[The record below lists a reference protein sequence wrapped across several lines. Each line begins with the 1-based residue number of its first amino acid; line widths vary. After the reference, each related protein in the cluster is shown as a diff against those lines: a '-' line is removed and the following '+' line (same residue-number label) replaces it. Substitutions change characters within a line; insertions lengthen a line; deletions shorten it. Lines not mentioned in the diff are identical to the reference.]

1 LSGAFWE
8 SGQVKR
14 RIVQGI
20 RPRDSAS
27 GLGNSPALRRRDMD
41 IKLIFN
47 DFWGLWPGM
56 TADRSGLRPR
66 DSASGLGNSPPLR
79 RQDMDIKLIFNGLR
93 QTLDW

>member
-27 GLGNSPALRRRDMD
+27 GLGNSPSLRRRDMD

-47 DFWGLWPGM
+47 Y
-56 TADRSGLRPR
+56 
-66 DSASGLGNSPPLR
+66 
-79 RQDMDIKLIFNGLR
+79 LR
-93 QTLDW
+93 QTVDWRKKIDNLGRTWKKMEDKNSCMSHKINILAQPFVTPDK